1 MARWCPDDRGRFHRR
16 PFYRAEELD
25 AECEALLA
33 DFRRATGRRD
43 DVAIETDD
51 LTVLIERHV
60 GDLDVYADLIEDGPE
75 VEGVTLFAAA
85 RKPDVAIA
93 GRLTS
98 DERRSN
104 RYRTT
109 LAHELGHVILHDPL
123 YQEKLATGDLFAAS
137 TEVRLICKRD
147 TMVDAP
153 QSDWMEW
160 QACYFSGSLLM
171 PKRPMIDL
179 AKEHADGISGAPRV
193 GTDQAIKLVS
203 ATMER
208 FVVSQDAA
216 RVRLSVLRL
225 LAA

>member
-1 MARWCPDDRGRFHRR
+1 MPRWCPDDKGRFHRR

-33 DFRRATGRRD
+33 DFRRATGRHD

-51 LTVLIERHV
+51 LTVMIERHA
-60 GDLDVYADLIEDGPE
+60 GDLDLYADLSDDGPE

-98 DERRSN
+98 DDRRSN

-109 LAHELGHVILHDPL
+109 LSHELGHVILHDPL
-123 YQEKLATGDLFAAS
+123 YQEKLATRDLFAAT
-137 TEVRLICKRD
+137 TEERLVCKRD

-160 QACYFSGSLLM
+160 QACYFSGALLM
-171 PKRPMIDL
+171 PKRPMIDI
-179 AKEHADGISGAPRV
+179 AREHADGISGAPRV
-193 GTDQAIKLVS
+193 GTDRAVKLV
-203 ATMER
+203 AAAMER

-216 RVRLSVLRL
+216 RVRLSVLGL
-225 LAA
+225 LAG

>member
-33 DFRRATGRRD
+33 DFHRATGRGD

-60 GDLDVYADLIEDGPE
+60 GDLDVYADLSDDGPE

-93 GRLTS
+93 ERLTS
-98 DERRSN
+98 DDRRSN

-123 YQEKLATGDLFAAS
+123 FQEKLATGDLFAATS
-137 TEVRLICKRD
+137 EERLVCKRD

-160 QACYFSGSLLM
+160 QASYFSGALLM
-171 PKRPMIDL
+171 PRRPMIDL
-179 AKEHADGISGAPRV
+179 AKEQSDGLSGAPRV
-193 GTDQAIKLVS
+193 GTNRATKLLSSAI
-203 ATMER
+203 ER
-208 FVVSQDAA
+208 FIVSQDAA
-216 RVRLSVLRL
+216 RVRLSVLGL